1 MKKIILIVGI
11 LAVLGG
17 TFFTSTSCGTNAGA
31 KGTDTLKIN
40 TTEMG
45 ADIIGFNG
53 ATPLEISV
61 CKGVITK
68 IEALPNQE
76 TPRYFQMVKD
86 SLLIHLIGKQ
96 VEEVRSLDPEVDAVS
111 GATYSSKA
119 VIRNL
124 QRALETSPESKQ

>member
-1 MKKIILIVGI
+1 MKKIILIIGI

-31 KGTDTLKIN
+31 KGTDTLKLN

-86 SLLIHLIGKQ
+86 SLLTKLVGKS
-96 VEEVRSLDPEVDAVS
+96 VEEVKAAELDAVT
-111 GATYSSKA
+111 GATYSSQA
-119 VIRNL
+119 VIRNI
-124 QRALETSPESKQ
+124 QRALEAGQPE